1 MPLLRRIHD
10 GRMEQE
16 VRKHFREFCEGCESF
31 EALANGEDTLQM
43 YSFCCRNE
51 TAFPT
56 FSFKEN
62 SDEAYNELI
71 QKFEETEVP
80 KACPYYVEQCME
92 EWYGDKKKD

>member
-1 MPLLRRIHD
+1 
-10 GRMEQE
+10 MEQE

-51 TAFPT
+51 TVFPT